1 MKYKQNERDKV
12 RPLPKVVGTIP
23 VLAVPVSMYRTNTY
37 TSIKTPT
44 FRTSFNIGQYKQKKK
59 GFFLF
64 FSFVIFEFL

>member
-12 RPLPKVVGTIP
+12 RPLPKVVGTIL

-59 GFFLF
+59 AFFLF
-64 FSFVIFEFL
+64 IFYFLVL

>member
-23 VLAVPVSMYRTNTY
+23 VLAVPVSMYCTNTY

-59 GFFLF
+59 AFFLF
-64 FSFVIFEFL
+64 IFYFLVL

>member
-59 GFFLF
+59 KAFFY
-64 FSFVIFEFL
+64 FLVL